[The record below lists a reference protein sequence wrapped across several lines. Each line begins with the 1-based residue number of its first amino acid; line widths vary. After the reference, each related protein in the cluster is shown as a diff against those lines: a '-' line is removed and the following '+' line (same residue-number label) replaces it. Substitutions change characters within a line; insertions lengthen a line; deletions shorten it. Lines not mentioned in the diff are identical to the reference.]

1 MAKTHT
7 ESSFFTKTLHFKN
20 SSTNVDSFSRTIGS
34 TGVTAKR
41 QKTKHSWEPRQKPVV
56 SNEGEV
62 RKYLEK
68 GEKSKENE
76 IVDKVTTKLEEK
88 LKTIQDGM
96 TLQLKQIIETME

>member
-1 MAKTHT
+1 M
-7 ESSFFTKTLHFKN
+7 
-20 SSTNVDSFSRTIGS
+20 
-34 TGVTAKR
+34 
-41 QKTKHSWEPRQKPVV
+41 